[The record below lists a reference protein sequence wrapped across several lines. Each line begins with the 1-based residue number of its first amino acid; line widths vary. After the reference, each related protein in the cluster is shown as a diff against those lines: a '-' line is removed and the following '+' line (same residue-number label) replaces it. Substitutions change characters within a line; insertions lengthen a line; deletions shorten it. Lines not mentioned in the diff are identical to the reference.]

1 MELIKQLLT
10 SNALTVDG
18 TMVLNPVL
26 KHRKELM
33 DVLEKSA
40 EFSSVDELI
49 ESMSD
54 RLEILDL
61 VIYSEHDEDENP
73 ILELT
78 LENLLRAEA
87 TNEKNLEF
95 AVPFAN
101 EAFDG
106 DVSISCYHLYMA
118 GELPKG
124 FGEFVDAVKSGS
136 ESANQFL
143 NDYLKS
149 V

>member
-10 SNALTVDG
+10 SNALTVNG
-18 TMVLNPVL
+18 EMVLSPDLKNRDVL
-26 KHRKELM
+26 V
-33 DVLEKSA
+33 DTLEKSA
-40 EFSSVDELI
+40 AFSSVDELI

-54 RLEILDL
+54 CLELLDL
-61 VIYSEHDEDENP
+61 VIYSEYDEDENP
-73 ILELT
+73 VLELT

-87 TNEKNLEF
+87 TNEKKLEF

-118 GELPKG
+118 GELPKE
-124 FGEFVDAVKSGS
+124 FGGFVDAVKSGS
-136 ESANQFL
+136 EGANQLL